1 MKNEF
6 KAGALNKITDVCGVS
21 VGHCTVD
28 NGDIHSGVTV
38 IVPREDNVFY
48 NKPTAACYVLNGFG
62 KSVGTIQID
71 ELGTLESPIA
81 LTNTLSVGAVMDALN
96 KRAVRES
103 AKLGKVLRSV
113 NSVVCECNDANI
125 NDICAFGIDEAHVEK
140 AFENACKD
148 FEEGAVG
155 AGRGMVC
162 HGLKGGIGSAS
173 RLLSF
178 DGNTYTLGV
187 LLMSNH
193 GALRDLTV
201 DGTNVG
207 VDIAEGI
214 TESDKGSIIVIL
226 ATDIPLSYRQLK
238 RVLKRISTALARMGS
253 RIGHGSGEVFIGF
266 TNANVYRVD
275 DEKEVLNNLMLA
287 EGKMDKVFR
296 AVSEA
301 TEDALTKSML
311 CAAPCNSR
319 KGKRV
324 HSLAEY
330 INYR

>member
-6 KAGALNKITDVCGVS
+6 KTGTLNKITDVPGVS
-21 VGHCTVD
+21 VGHATVD
-28 NGDIHSGVTV
+28 NDNIHSGVTV
-38 IVPREDNVFY
+38 IVPIEENVFY
-48 NKPTAACYVLNGFG
+48 NKPAAACYVLNGFG

-103 AKLGKVLRSV
+103 AKLGKTLRSV

-125 NDICAFGIDEAHVEK
+125 NDICAFGINEQHVEQ
-140 AFENACKD
+140 AFINACKD

-173 RLLSF
+173 RKVVF
-178 DGNTYTLGV
+178 DSKEYTLGI

-201 DGTNVG
+201 DGENVG
-207 VDIAEGI
+207 TRISEGV
-214 TESDKGSIIVIL
+214 TESDKGSIIVIM
-226 ATDIPLSYRQLK
+226 ATDIPLSPRQIK
-238 RVLKRISTALARMGS
+238 RVLKRVSTALARVGS

-266 TNANVYRVD
+266 STANITKA
-275 DEKEVLNNLMLA
+275 DEKKDIVTYSQISES
-287 EGKMDKVFR
+287 KIDTVFR
-296 AVSEA
+296 AVSET
-301 TEDALTKSML
+301 TEDALIKSML
-311 CAAPCNSR
+311 CAAPCESR
-319 KGKRV
+319 KGKTV
-324 HSLAEY
+324 HSLSEFM
-330 INYR
+330 N

>member
-6 KAGALNKITDVCGVS
+6 KTGALNKITDVEGVT

-28 NGDIHSGVTV
+28 EGAIHSGVTV
-38 IVPREDNVFY
+38 IIPCEENVFY
-48 NKPTAACYVLNGFG
+48 NKPTAASYVLNGFG
-62 KSVGTIQID
+62 KTVGTIQID

-103 AKLGKVLRSV
+103 AKLGKMLRSV

-125 NDICAFGIDEAHVEK
+125 NDICAFGINESHVEK
-140 AFENACKD
+140 AFENACKN

-173 RLLSF
+173 RVLSF
-178 DGNTYTLGV
+178 DGEDYTLGV

-193 GALRDLTV
+193 GALRDLTL
-201 DGTNVG
+201 DGRNIG
-207 VDIAEGI
+207 KDIADGI

-226 ATDIPLSYRQLK
+226 ATDIPLSSRQLK

-266 TNANVYRVD
+266 TTANVYRL
-275 DEKEVLNNLMLA
+275 DEDKELINHTILA
-287 EGKMDKVFR
+287 EGKIDKVFR
-296 AVSEA
+296 AVSDA

-311 CAAPCNSR
+311 CADPCVDR
-319 KGKRV
+319 KGKTV
-324 HSLAEY
+324 HSLKEY
-330 INYR
+330 V

>member
-1 MKNEF
+1 
-6 KAGALNKITDVCGVS
+6 
-21 VGHCTVD
+21 
-28 NGDIHSGVTV
+28 
-38 IVPREDNVFY
+38 
-48 NKPTAACYVLNGFG
+48 
-62 KSVGTIQID
+62 
-71 ELGTLESPIA
+71 
-81 LTNTLSVGAVMDALN
+81 LN
-96 KRAVRES
+96 KRAVQES
-103 AKLGKVLRSV
+103 AKLGKALRSV

-125 NDICAFGIDEAHVEK
+125 NDICAFGINEGHVDK

-178 DGNTYTLGV
+178 DGKTYTLGV

-201 DGTNVG
+201 DGKNLG
-207 VDIAEGI
+207 VDISEGI

-226 ATDIPLSYRQLK
+226 ATDIPLSSRQLK

-266 TNANVYRVD
+266 TTANVYRVD
-275 DEKEVLNNLMLA
+275 GDKDIVSNLMLA
-287 EGKMDKVFR
+287 EGKIDNVFR

-311 CAAPCNSR
+311 CSDACQSR
-319 KGKRV
+319 KGKTV

-330 INYR
+330 V

>member
-1 MKNEF
+1 MINEF
-6 KAGALNKITDVCGVS
+6 EKGTLNKITDVAGVT
-21 VGHCTVD
+21 VGHATID
-28 NGDIHSGVTV
+28 EGDIHSGVTV
-38 IVPREDNVFY
+38 IVPLEENVFY

-62 KSVGTIQID
+62 KTVGTIQIE

-103 AKLGKVLRSV
+103 AKLGKMLRSV

-125 NDICAFGIDEAHVEK
+125 NNICAFGVNEAHVEA

-173 RLLSF
+173 RKVIF
-178 DGNTYTLGV
+178 DGKPYTLGI

-193 GALRDLTV
+193 GALRDLTI
-201 DGTNVG
+201 DGINVG
-207 VDIAEGI
+207 KNIQEGI
-214 TESDKGSIIVIL
+214 TESDKGSIIVIM
-226 ATDIPLSYRQLK
+226 ATDIPMSSRQIK
-238 RVLKRISTALARMGS
+238 RVLKRISTALARVGS

-266 TNANVYRVD
+266 TTANVLRTE
-275 DEKEVLNNLMLA
+275 EKKDIVNFSQIA
-287 EGKMDKVFR
+287 ESKIDTIFR

-301 TEDALTKSML
+301 TEDALIKSMMRSAS
-311 CAAPCNSR
+311 CESR
-319 KGKRV
+319 KGKTVR
-324 HSLAEY
+324 SLSEFL
-330 INYR
+330 